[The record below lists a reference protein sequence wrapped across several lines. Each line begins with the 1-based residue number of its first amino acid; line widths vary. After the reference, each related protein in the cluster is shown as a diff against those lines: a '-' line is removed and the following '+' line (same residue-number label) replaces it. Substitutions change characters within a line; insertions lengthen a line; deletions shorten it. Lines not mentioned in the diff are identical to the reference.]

1 MTSAVLL
8 MLSACNSEK
17 KNNASD
23 SVGSDTTMSDMSGTA
38 PMQDSLTT
46 DTTLTDSTATTT
58 GTGTTPTP

>member
-8 MLSACNSEK
+8 MLSACNSEN

-38 PMQDSLTT
+38 PMHDSLTT